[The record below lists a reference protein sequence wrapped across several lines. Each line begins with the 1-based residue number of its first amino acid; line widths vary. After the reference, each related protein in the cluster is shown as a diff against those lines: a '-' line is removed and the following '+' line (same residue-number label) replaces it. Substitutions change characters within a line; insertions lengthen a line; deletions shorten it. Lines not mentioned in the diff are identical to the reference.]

1 MRATQILATGGIFA
15 TLFFAAPQRA
25 LAQNPNPQ
33 GGEDPLA
40 RFLFPPELVMSHQ
53 QAIGLSEQ
61 QRNTI
66 QQQLQQAQA
75 KFTSLQWRMSA
86 NAEKL
91 MNLLQASPVDEARAL
106 AQVDEVLNTERD
118 VKKTQISLLIRIK
131 NTLTPE
137 QQAKLSEMRRQLGPQ
152 RGPGMPGNPPD

>member
-1 MRATQILATGGIFA
+1 MRTTQIVSTGGIVA
-15 TLFFAAPQRA
+15 TLLFAASHHA

-66 QQQLQQAQA
+66 QEQLQQAQA
-75 KFTSLQWRMSA
+75 KFTALQWRMSA

-91 MNLLQASPVDEARAL
+91 MNLLQATPVDETQAL
-106 AQVDEVLNTERD
+106 AQVDQVLNTERD

-131 NTLTPE
+131 NALTAE
-137 QQAKLSEMRRQLGPQ
+137 QQAKLSEMRRQMGPQ
-152 RGPGMPGNPPD
+152 RGPGMPGNPPE